1 MKVGEVS
8 GKLGGMQY
16 WLVKSE
22 PSSYSIDDLKV
33 DKRTAWTGV
42 RNYQARN
49 FMRDEMRVGDQ
60 VLFYHSNADPAGVA
74 GIAKVVSTPYPDPTA
89 FDKKSDYYDEKSKKE
104 NPRWLLVDIGFVKK
118 FKEVIPLSDLR
129 KEKMLSRMRLLEPG
143 QRLSVMPVTK
153 EEFEHII
160 SMTT

>member
-1 MKVGEVS
+1 
-8 GKLGGMQY
+8 MQY

-22 PSSYSIDDLKV
+22 PASYSIDDLKR
-33 DKRTAWTGV
+33 DTKTAWTGV

-49 FMRDEMRVGDQ
+49 FMRDEMRVGDA

-74 GIAKVVSTPYPDPTA
+74 GVAKVASGAYPDPTA
-89 FDKKSDYYDEKSKKE
+89 FDTKSDYYDEKSKKE

-129 KEKMLSRMRLLEPG
+129 KEKALAKMRLLEPG

-153 EEFEHII
+153 EEFEYII
-160 SMTT
+160 KMAS

>member
-1 MKVGEVS
+1 
-8 GKLGGMQY
+8 MQY

-22 PSSYSIDDLKV
+22 PSSYSIDDLMQ
-33 DKRTAWTGV
+33 DKKTAWTGV

-49 FMRDEMRVGDQ
+49 FMRDEMRVGDV

-74 GIAKVVSTPYPDPTA
+74 GVAKVASGVYPDPTA
-89 FDKKSDYYDEKSKKE
+89 FDTKSDYYDEKSKKE

-129 KEKMLSRMRLLEPG
+129 KEKALAKMRLLEPG

-153 EEFEHII
+153 EEFEYII
-160 SMTT
+160 KMAS

>member
-1 MKVGEVS
+1 
-8 GKLGGMQY
+8 
-16 WLVKSE
+16 
-22 PSSYSIDDLKV
+22 
-33 DKRTAWTGV
+33 
-42 RNYQARN
+42 
-49 FMRDEMRVGDQ
+49 MRDDMHVGDA
-60 VLFYHSNADPAGVA
+60 VLFYHSNADPTGVA
-74 GIAKVVSTPYPDPTA
+74 GIAKVASAPYPDAAA